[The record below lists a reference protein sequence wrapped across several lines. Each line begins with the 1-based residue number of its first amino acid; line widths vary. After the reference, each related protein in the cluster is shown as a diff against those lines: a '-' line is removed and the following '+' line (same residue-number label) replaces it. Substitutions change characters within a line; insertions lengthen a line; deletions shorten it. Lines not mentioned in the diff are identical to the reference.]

1 MTRQALLSAL
11 CGISLLVAP
20 AARAATI
27 KPYTQAAYNAA
38 LQNGTPLVVHVE
50 ASWCPTCKAQQE
62 VLKSLEADPRY
73 AKVEILDVDF
83 DAQKPVVRQLHV
95 QMQSTLIAYHDGTEA
110 ARVTG
115 ITSKADIERL
125 LNYAVKG

>member
-11 CGISLLVAP
+11 CGIALLVAP

-50 ASWCPTCKAQQE
+50 ASWCPTCKAQQG
-62 VLKSLEADPRY
+62 VWPCLC
-73 AKVEILDVDF
+73 
-83 DAQKPVVRQLHV
+83 
-95 QMQSTLIAYHDGTEA
+95 
-110 ARVTG
+110 
-115 ITSKADIERL
+115 
-125 LNYAVKG
+125 